1 MKKIT
6 KIILATVIA
15 LSLSAMTGCNKKE
28 TKEEDGYQSK
38 QDFKDNIQS
47 KKKITVDGKEEDEF
61 TMKDGMKIQGEG
73 LEDAIN
79 ENEDSE

>member
-6 KIILATVIA
+6 KIILAMVIA

-38 QDFKDNIQS
+38 QDFKDNVQS
-47 KKKITVDGKEEDEF
+47 KRKVTVDGEERDEY
-61 TMKDGMKIQGEG
+61 TMKDGMKVQGVG
-73 LEDAIN
+73 LEDAV
-79 ENEDSE
+79 EGDEDSE